1 MKFLEIGKDTYIN
14 VDRIDG
20 IAVEDINKVKVY
32 VGGSDTPW
40 VVDKSYENKFF
51 EWIHGEGSDKE

>member
-1 MKFLEIGKDTYIN
+1 MKFLEIGKNTYIN

-40 VVDKSYENKFF
+40 VVDKSYENEFL
-51 EWIHGEGSDKE
+51 EWIRKETEEEK

>member
-1 MKFLEIGKDTYIN
+1 MKFLEIGKDIYIN

-20 IAVEDINKVKVY
+20 ITVEDINKVKVY

-40 VVDKSYENKFF
+40 TVDKTHKDKFL
-51 EWIHGEGSDKE
+51 EWINGEGRKE

>member
-1 MKFLEIGKDTYIN
+1 MKLLEIGKNTYIN

-20 IAVEDINKVKVY
+20 ITVEDINKVKVY

-40 VVDKSYENKFF
+40 VVDKSYENKFL
-51 EWIHGEGSDKE
+51 EWIRKETEEEK